1 MYTILC
7 TIYLDPMVEKIKTA
21 NSIVYETL
29 RQQIFQG
36 DIFPGSWLREQDLVE
51 EFNVSRT
58 PIREALRRLESE
70 GLVESVPFRGVK
82 VVSLNP
88 EDIWEEYTIRIALE
102 SLAFEIAVSN
112 ISSEDIQTIE
122 KMVIEMEMLLDKI
135 KLDSFLEI
143 NRVFHLTL
151 YNLSG
156 SRRLVSMIESS
167 WNRENLYRL
176 KFLMTFPT
184 ALDMEKEIHREMLG
198 ACRRR
203 DGQAARNLIRKSLIE
218 GATLLTG
225 ENKIKMTLA
234 S

>member
-1 MYTILC
+1 MA
-7 TIYLDPMVEKIKTA
+7 DKIKTA
-21 NSIVYETL
+21 NSIVYESL
-29 RQQIFQG
+29 RQQIFEG
-36 DIFPGSWLREQDLVE
+36 DIYPGSWLREQDLVE

-82 VVSLNP
+82 VASLNP
-88 EDIWEEYTIRIALE
+88 EDIWEEYTVRIALE
-102 SLAFEIAVSN
+102 SLAFELAVSN
-112 ISSEDIQTIE
+112 MSDETIQEVEQMVLKME
-122 KMVIEMEMLLDKI
+122 KMLDQR
-135 KLDSFLEI
+135 KLDAFLEI
-143 NRVFHLTL
+143 NRIFHLTL

-176 KFLMTFPT
+176 KFLLTFP
-184 ALDMEKEIHREMLG
+184 AAFEMEKAVHREMLN

-203 DGQAARNLIRKSLIE
+203 DGDAARYLIRKSLLE

-225 ENKIKMTLA
+225 KEKIKLSNFSQSRRSNEA
-234 S
+234 